1 MDKILIL
8 LLGGVAL
15 TIVYK
20 RREQFLDS
28 DDPTF
33 REGFAAGWF
42 TPGPIMIL
50 AFMGYGLAYI

>member
-8 LLGGVAL
+8 LLGGIAL

-20 RREQFLDS
+20 RREQFLSS

-33 REGFAAGWF
+33 REGFAAGWL
-42 TPGPIMIL
+42 TPGPIMIMAL
-50 AFMGYGLAYI
+50 MGYGLAYI